1 MEKRKKYRHVLRLF
15 ATVCLPSGF
24 VATFEYGAS
33 APVFRGGAFIT
44 SDEKVAKE
52 LEAHKGFNKDFF
64 LESVNG
70 EYVSR
75 DLSEAG
81 NDRSVS
87 ELKKLTEE
95 LGVVTKERDV
105 ALAKCES
112 LEQALKRKGVKVVGG
127 GELDAVTKER
137 DVALAKCEA
146 LEQILKNNGI
156 DPDTGKSLNAADEPV
171 SKASDVASDE
181 AAENADSPEVA
192 DEQEN
197 KTEPIVV
204 NSWKSAKIMLVNE
217 HGQNADE
224 LKTKK
229 LVEEKIAE
237 LGLNIKW

>member
-1 MEKRKKYRHVLRLF
+1 MLRLF

-95 LGVVTKERDV
+95 LGV
-105 ALAKCES
+105 
-112 LEQALKRKGVKVVGG
+112 
-127 GELDAVTKER
+127 VTKER